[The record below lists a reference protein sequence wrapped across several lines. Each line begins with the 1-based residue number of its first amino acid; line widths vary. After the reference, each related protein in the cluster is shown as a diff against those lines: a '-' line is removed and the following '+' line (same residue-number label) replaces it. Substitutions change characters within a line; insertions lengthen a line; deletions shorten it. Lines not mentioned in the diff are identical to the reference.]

1 VKIGVIADTHIP
13 DLLPSLP
20 PRVEEVLQGLDI
32 ILHLGDICTVETLH
46 QLESKLTIT
55 MAVAGEEDEE
65 ETKGYLE
72 EKKVVRFGQ
81 SSIGMIHGHQEEMD
95 SGWGAWM
102 SRLLFGFS
110 QEELCKYVLDQFEDV
125 DCVVFGH
132 SHRPYVKMWGR
143 VLLFNPGAVAPSGG
157 LRPTVGILNVSG
169 KMISGRIVYL

>member
-46 QLESKLTIT
+46 QLENKLTIT
-55 MAVAGEEDEE
+55 MAVAGEMDEE

-102 SRLLFGFS
+102 SKLLFGFS
-110 QEELCKYVLDQFEDV
+110 QEALCKYVLDQFEDV

-157 LRPTVGILNVSG
+157 LRPTLGILNVSG